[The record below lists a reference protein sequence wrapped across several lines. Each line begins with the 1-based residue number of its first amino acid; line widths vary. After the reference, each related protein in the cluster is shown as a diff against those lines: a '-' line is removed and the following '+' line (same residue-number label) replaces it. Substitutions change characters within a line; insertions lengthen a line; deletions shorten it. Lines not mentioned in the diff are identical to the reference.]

1 MRESVVIDLIPVNVK
16 DLRSRRSL
24 ICHLDAR
31 RSRGPRAHRSVRWAL
46 VYTGY
51 AAGTELTTLDLC
63 CITDYNPPRL
73 AISAWTR
80 LLFGFWTRLLFGAPG
95 RRCHAGRGSCDS
107 RLAPDRSKFGCFIT
121 SVVFG
126 VTVRYRALRSSVLF
140 VQRTNGNATRNG
152 NPLMRTAVQRQRST
166 THMRNLQSTYGQR
179 ATTSAPTDRAR
190 RDATLDPTG
199 HGRPDGTGQGREV
212 SKEVSF
218 HRQRLRRLKT
228 LQ

>member
-1 MRESVVIDLIPVNVK
+1 VRESVVIDLIPVNVK

-107 RLAPDRSKFGCFIT
+107 RLAPDRTKFGGFIT

-126 VTVRYRALRSSVLF
+126 VIVLF
-140 VQRTNGNATRNG
+140 VQRTNGNASRNQQWQPAHAHG
-152 NPLMRTAVQRQRST
+152 GPEAEIN
-166 THMRNLQSTYGQR
+166 NTYEESSIDIWP
-179 ATTSAPTDRAR
+179 TSDNVCADRPREAR
-190 RDATLDPTG
+190 RHPRNTLDPTG

>member
-31 RSRGPRAHRSVRWAL
+31 RSRGPRAHRSVRLAL

-80 LLFGFWTRLLFGAPG
+80 LLFGAPG

-107 RLAPDRSKFGCFIT
+107 RLAPDRTKFWGIYNDLTIT
-121 SVVFG
+121 SLVGRGLSRGFSVYCVF
-126 VTVRYRALRSSVLF
+126 
-140 VQRTNGNATRNG
+140 QR
-152 NPLMRTAVQRQRST
+152 
-166 THMRNLQSTYGQR
+166 
-179 ATTSAPTDRAR
+179 
-190 RDATLDPTG
+190 
-199 HGRPDGTGQGREV
+199 
-212 SKEVSF
+212 
-218 HRQRLRRLKT
+218 
-228 LQ
+228 

>member
-80 LLFGFWTRLLFGAPG
+80 LLFG
-95 RRCHAGRGSCDS
+95 RGYFSE
-107 RLAPDRSKFGCFIT
+107 
-121 SVVFG
+121 
-126 VTVRYRALRSSVLF
+126 
-140 VQRTNGNATRNG
+140 
-152 NPLMRTAVQRQRST
+152 
-166 THMRNLQSTYGQR
+166 H
-179 ATTSAPTDRAR
+179 
-190 RDATLDPTG
+190 RDAGAT
-199 HGRPDGTGQGREV
+199 HRPGVVRFAARAGSYEV
-212 SKEVSF
+212 
-218 HRQRLRRLKT
+218 LGYL
-228 LQ
+228 

>member
-1 MRESVVIDLIPVNVK
+1 MRESVVIDLIPVNVL

-80 LLFGFWTRLLFGAPG
+80 SYFLDEVTFRSSGTQVPRRPG
-95 RRCHAGRGSCDS
+95 VVRVADRAGSS
-107 RLAPDRSKFGCFIT
+107 
-121 SVVFG
+121 FG
-126 VTVRYRALRSSVLF
+126 VL
-140 VQRTNGNATRNG
+140 
-152 NPLMRTAVQRQRST
+152 
-166 THMRNLQSTYGQR
+166 
-179 ATTSAPTDRAR
+179 
-190 RDATLDPTG
+190 
-199 HGRPDGTGQGREV
+199 
-212 SKEVSF
+212 
-218 HRQRLRRLKT
+218 
-228 LQ
+228 

>member
-80 LLFGFWTRLLFGAPG
+80 LLFGRGYFSEHRDAGATQVGG
-95 RRCHAGRGSCDS
+95 RAIRGS
-107 RLAPDRSKFGCFIT
+107 RRIVRS
-121 SVVFG
+121 FG
-126 VTVRYRALRSSVLF
+126 VFMTTLTSARIS
-140 VQRTNGNATRNG
+140 TINATRNG

-166 THMRNLQSTYGQR
+166 TYMRNLQSTYGQR

-212 SKEVSF
+212 SKEVRF